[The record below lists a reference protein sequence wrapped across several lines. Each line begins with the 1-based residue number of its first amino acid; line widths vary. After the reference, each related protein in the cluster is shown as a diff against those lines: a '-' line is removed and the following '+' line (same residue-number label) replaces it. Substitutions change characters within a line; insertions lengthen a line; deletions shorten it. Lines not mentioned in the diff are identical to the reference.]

1 MLSTWLCTAGAII
14 IIRSFANGIT
24 GSSKMNPLGAATSVD
39 GVDSLLTP
47 ENVRYLVDGL
57 NVLLVS
63 DLDGEKRAKVI
74 RLRDQL
80 TVHISS
86 VLNEYYAEDLYTP
99 KSS

>member
-1 MLSTWLCTAGAII
+1 M
-14 IIRSFANGIT
+14 NT
-24 GSSKMNPLGAATSVD
+24 GGAAASGDYVE
-39 GVDSLLTP
+39 SLLTP
-47 ENVRYLVDGL
+47 QNVRNLVNGL
-57 NVLLVS
+57 NVLLVT

-99 KSS
+99 ESS